1 MCIHRIDIE
10 KVSNYVFLYV
20 FHFNYHFFSQTKQTT
35 ATHMYIH
42 TFVRTNVY
50 AYVNG
55 STHTHKNRYIISMYA
70 NIFTI
75 FRHIKGNQFYHRVNK
90 SLTVVYNILITI
102 ESPSVF

>member
-1 MCIHRIDIE
+1 MSFCMFFILIITF
-10 KVSNYVFLYV
+10 FL
-20 FHFNYHFFSQTKQTT
+20 KQNRQLLHICT
-35 ATHMYIH
+35 YIH